1 MKQLVSKAIVLS
13 RLDYGEAD
21 RILTVL
27 TPTYGKLSVLAKG
40 VRKIKS
46 KLAGGIELFSV
57 SDITFI
63 KGRGS
68 LDSLVS
74 TRLVK
79 HYGTIVKHIDRTM
92 LGYDLIK
99 QLNKTTEDE
108 PEPEYFVL
116 GEQLFEALNDP
127 SIPLPIIKFWFTAQ
141 LLRLAGHTPN
151 LQTDVA
157 GQKLESAKHYNF
169 DFDHMSFAEH
179 PAGRLDADHI
189 KYLRIAFSGNSPKI
203 LQQVQGGGTLLA
215 DTSPLVQTMLQ
226 TAALV

>member
-21 RILTVL
+21 RILTIL

-40 VRKIKS
+40 VRKVKS

-99 QLNKTTEDE
+99 QLNRTTEDE
-108 PEPEYFVL
+108 PEAAYFTL
-116 GEQLFEALNDP
+116 GEQLFEALDDP

-157 GQKLESAKHYNF
+157 GRKLESAKHYTF
-169 DFDHMSFAEH
+169 DFDHMSFSEH
-179 PAGRLDADHI
+179 PNGHSGADHI
-189 KYLRIAFSGNSPKI
+189 KYLRIAFSGNPPKI
-203 LQQVQGGGTLLA
+203 LQQVQGGGALLA

-226 TAALV
+226 TASLV